1 MAQKPLGMETLDA
14 IALKIMLFLILIVYM
29 LLDLILP
36 YILPYLLPDRYQR
49 IQYENLTFQGW
60 ILFQGIELP
69 PEIKKKF
76 TRMGYFV
83 LLVILVDISRVAMKA
98 IVR

>member
-1 MAQKPLGMETLDA
+1 MAQKPLGMKTLDA

-60 ILFQGIELP
+60 ILFSIELP

-76 TRMGYFV
+76 TLMGYFV
-83 LLVILVDISRVAMKA
+83 LLGILMGISRVVMEA